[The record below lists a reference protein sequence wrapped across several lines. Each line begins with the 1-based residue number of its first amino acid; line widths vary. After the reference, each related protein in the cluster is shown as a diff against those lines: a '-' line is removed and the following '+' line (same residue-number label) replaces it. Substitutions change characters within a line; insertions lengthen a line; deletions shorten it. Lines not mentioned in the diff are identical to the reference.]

1 MSNNLTPEQVLE
13 QLRKGDDSAANEVVR
28 RYANRLIALAGA
40 QLDDR
45 LRRKVDPEDV
55 VMSAFRSFFRR
66 AGAGQFDVSNWE
78 GLWGLLVQFT
88 LRKCGRRIQYFRA
101 ARRDFRREVS
111 PAALSQ
117 EEQEDLAL
125 LAADPSP
132 SPEEVTFLTDTAEQ
146 VMRRLGSDRKRKIFE
161 LSLQGYSIAEI
172 SNQVGY
178 YERGVERV
186 RAQIRQLL
194 EEMLE
199 RSENRKEEG

>member
-1 MSNNLTPEQVLE
+1 MNKSLTPEQVIE
-13 QLRKGDDSAANEVVR
+13 QLRQGNDSAANEVVR
-28 RYANRLIALAGA
+28 RYATRLIALAGA

-55 VMSAFRSFFRR
+55 VQSAFRSFFRR
-66 AGAGQFDVSNWE
+66 AEAGQFDVNNWE
-78 GLWGLLVQFT
+78 SLWGLLVQFT

-101 ARRDFRREVS
+101 ARRDFRREVPS
-111 PAALSQ
+111 APVSS
-117 EEQEDLAL
+117 EEQEDLAQ

-146 VMRRLGSDRKRKIFE
+146 VMRRLGSERKRRIFE

-172 SNQVGY
+172 SSQVSY

-186 RAQIRQLL
+186 RSQIRQLL
-194 EEMLE
+194 EGLLE
-199 RSENRKEEG
+199 QSEVRKTEG